1 MATTGN
7 DLWLYT
13 QSLIDKDYSDW
24 LSTAKAN
31 RIFKTALYNV
41 IEQKL
46 AVMDNQKIYDELSFL
61 IKTNEYV
68 QCNPVGLSAILPN
81 TIHKVPFLIS
91 NATLVGSVLTLTSPL
106 KHNLTISDTI
116 SWSNLGFLTT
126 NNNGTGAVDNLI
138 NNYTIAINITDTTTG
153 TYQGGGS
160 FTTPYQVTDYMRLL
174 TIKSSFIG
182 PRVGTN
188 KVFVANTS
196 ANDFFTVV
204 TQGNPTV
211 IQFNTKTKLRT
222 GSKIR
227 IFIDGYD
234 QYQYYVNQTVT
245 QISDKR
251 YSIPYDLV
259 DDWGSQDFY
268 AHYIY
273 EEYCTPYFSDGKIN
287 KNNVPKVYEPA
298 FEDRENSIMIYPITD
313 ICTGVYI
320 DYVHKPN
327 YFIDVTN
334 AYNDLELVY
343 TNKFLYSVANEFANI
358 FSAATRDPELYRS
371 IENEIIQNP

>member
-31 RIFKTALYNV
+31 RIFKTALYDV

-61 IKTNEYV
+61 IKTNEFV
-68 QCNPVGLSAILPN
+68 QASNSNPNSPN

-91 NATLVGSVLTLTSPL
+91 NATFAAGTLTL
-106 KHNLTISDTI
+106 DTELPTNMI
-116 SWSNLGFLTT
+116 NSNSVSWGSLGFLNANNSGTST
-126 NNNGTGAVDNLI
+126 NTVISNGTKRVQV
-138 NNYTIAINITDTTTG
+138 TG
-153 TYQGGGS
+153 LTATVLNPYPGGG
-160 FTTPYQVTDYMRLL
+160 FLTTPYQVTDYMRLL
-174 TIKSSFIG
+174 TIKSVFRQDKINSSGLSFSS
-182 PRVGTN
+182 N
-188 KVFVANTS
+188 KITFTS
-196 ANDFFTVV
+196 KN
-204 TQGNPTV
+204 
-211 IQFNTKTKLRT
+211 KLRT
-222 GSKIR
+222 GDKV
-227 IFIDGYD
+227 FIESTAALGTYLTR
-234 QYQYYVNQTVT
+234 YAK
-245 QISDKR
+245 QISDKV
-251 YSIPYDLV
+251 YQFYTDLKLTSIYAPA
-259 DDWGSQDFY
+259 GSYNFY
-268 AHYIY
+268 YQY

-287 KNNVPKVYEPA
+287 KNNVPKVYEPS
-298 FEDRENSIMIYPITD
+298 FEDRENSIMIYPITEV
-313 ICTGVYI
+313 CTGVYI

-334 AYNDLELVY
+334 AFNDLELVY

>member
-68 QCNPVGLSAILPN
+68 QCSPTLNPVNPN

-91 NATLVGSVLTLTSPL
+91 NATYVGTVLTLTSPL
-106 KHNLTISDTI
+106 KHNLNQGDTI
-116 SWSNLGFLTT
+116 TWNNLGFLTT
-126 NNNGTGAVDNLI
+126 NNNGTFGIFIVDD
-138 NNYTIAINITDTTTG
+138 YTVEYTSLTDTAIG
-153 TYQGGGS
+153 TYNGGGS
-160 FTTPYQVTDYMRLL
+160 FTTPYQVNDYMRLL

-188 KVFVANTS
+188 KVFGATPLT
-196 ANDFFTVV
+196 NDFFTVV

-211 IQFNTKTKLRT
+211 IEFKTKTKLRT

-227 IFIDGYD
+227 IFGESQDPS
-234 QYQYYVNQTVT
+234 QYYVNQTVT

-251 YSIPYDLV
+251 YSIPFDLI
-259 DDWGSQDFY
+259 DYWGSDDFY

-287 KNNVPKVYEPA
+287 KNNVPKIYEPA

-327 YFIDVTN
+327 YLVDVTN
-334 AYNDLELVY
+334 AYDDLELVY

>member
-61 IKTNEYV
+61 IKTNEFV
-68 QCNPVGLSAILPN
+68 QCASNNPTTLN
-81 TIHKVPFLIS
+81 TIHKVPFIIAA
-91 NATLVGSVLTLTSPL
+91 ATYIGTTLTLTSTL
-106 KHNLTISDTI
+106 RHNLKNGDIIT
-116 SWSNLGFLTT
+116 WSNLGFLTT
-126 NNNGTGAVDNLI
+126 NNNGTFAIQVVDD
-138 NNYTIAINITDTTTG
+138 YTVQYTSLADTTTG
-153 TYQGGGS
+153 TYQGAGS

-174 TIKSSFIG
+174 TIKSLFIG
-182 PRVGTN
+182 PRIGTN
-188 KVFVANTS
+188 KSWGSNTS
-196 ANDFFTVV
+196 TNDFFTVV
-204 TQGNPTV
+204 TQGNPT
-211 IQFNTKTKLRT
+211 IIEFNTKTKLRT
-222 GSKIR
+222 GSKIK
-227 IFIDGYD
+227 IFADSLDPYSNFIDI
-234 QYQYYVNQTVT
+234 TVT

-251 YSIPYDLV
+251 YSIDYDIINYFGP
-259 DDWGSQDFY
+259 DDFY
-268 AHYIY
+268 AHYVY

-298 FEDRENSIMIYPITD
+298 FEDRENSIMIYPITEF
-313 ICTGVYI
+313 CSGVNI

-327 YFIDVTN
+327 YLIDVTN
-334 AYNDLELVY
+334 AYYDLELVY

>member
-68 QCNPVGLSAILPN
+68 QCNPVGLSAVLPN

-91 NATLVGSVLTLTSPL
+91 DATLVGTVLTLTSPL
-106 KHNLTISDTI
+106 KHNLTVSDTI
-116 SWSNLGFLTT
+116 TWNNLGFLTT
-126 NNNGTGAVDNLI
+126 NNNGTFNMNVVDD
-138 NNYTIAINITDTTTG
+138 YTVTNTSFSDTVTG
-153 TYQGGGS
+153 PYQGGGS
-160 FTTPYQVTDYMRLL
+160 FITPYQVTDYMRLL

-182 PRVGTN
+182 PRIGTN
-188 KVFVANTS
+188 KSYLSTTS
-196 ANDFFTVV
+196 NNDYFTVI
-204 TQGNPTV
+204 TQGNPT
-211 IQFNTKTKLRT
+211 IIEFNTKTKLRT

-227 IFIDGYD
+227 IFGENQDPIV
-234 QYQYYVNQTVT
+234 YYLNQTVT

-251 YSIPYDLV
+251 YSIPLDLI
-259 DDWGSQDFY
+259 DYWGFDDFY

-287 KNNVPKVYEPA
+287 KNNVPKMYEPA
-298 FEDRENSIMIYPITD
+298 FEDRENSIMIYPITEV
-313 ICTGVYI
+313 CTGVYI

-327 YFIDVTN
+327 YFVDVTN
-334 AYNDLELVY
+334 AYDDLELVY

>member
-61 IKTNEYV
+61 IKINEFV
-68 QCNPVGLSAILPN
+68 QCSSNNPITLN
-81 TIHKVPFLIS
+81 TIHKVPFIIAA
-91 NATLVGSVLTLTSPL
+91 ATYIGTTLTLTSTL
-106 KHNLTISDTI
+106 RHNLKNNDIIT
-116 SWSNLGFLTT
+116 WSNLGFLTA
-126 NNNGTGAVDNLI
+126 NNNGTFAIQVVNEFTVQ
-138 NNYTIAINITDTTTG
+138 YTSLVDTTTG
-153 TYQGGGS
+153 PYQGAGS

-174 TIKSSFIG
+174 TIKSVF
-182 PRVGTN
+182 RYN
-188 KVFVANTS
+188 KINTS
-196 ANDFFTVV
+196 TLS
-204 TQGNPTV
+204 
-211 IQFNTKTKLRT
+211 FNNSRITFSSKNKLRT
-222 GSKIR
+222 GDKVFVESANTLGVYLSR
-227 IFIDGYD
+227 
-234 QYQYYVNQTVT
+234 YVK
-245 QISDKR
+245 QISDKV
-251 YSIPYDLV
+251 YEFYTDSKLTSIYAPG
-259 DDWGSQDFY
+259 GSYNFY
-268 AHYIY
+268 YQY

-298 FEDRENSIMIYPITD
+298 FEDRENSIMIYPITEA
-313 ICTGVYI
+313 CVGVYI

-327 YFIDVTN
+327 YLIDVTN
-334 AYNDLELVY
+334 AYYDLELVY

-358 FSAATRDPELYRS
+358 FSAATRDTELYRS

>member
-68 QCNPVGLSAILPN
+68 QCGPNFSSITPN

-91 NATLVGSVLTLTSPL
+91 NATLVGTVLTLTSPI
-106 KHNLTISDTI
+106 KHNLNTTTTIA
-116 SWSNLGFLTT
+116 WNNLGFLTS
-126 NNNGTGAVDNLI
+126 NNNGTDQIQSVVDDYSI
-138 NNYTIAINITDTTTG
+138 TINIIDTTTG
-153 TYQGGGS
+153 TYQGGGY

-188 KVFVANTS
+188 KVFGATPLT
-196 ANDFFTVV
+196 NDFFTVI
-204 TQGNPTV
+204 TQGNPT
-211 IQFNTKTKLRT
+211 IIEFKTKTKLRT
-222 GSKIR
+222 GSMIR
-227 IFIDGYD
+227 IFGESEDPEL
-234 QYQYYVNQTVT
+234 YYVNQTVT

-251 YSIPYDLV
+251 YSIPLDLI
-259 DDWGSQDFY
+259 DYWGSDDFY

-287 KNNVPKVYEPA
+287 KNNVPKIYEPA

-313 ICTGVYI
+313 VCTGVYI

-334 AYNDLELVY
+334 TRNDLELVY

>member
-68 QCNPVGLSAILPN
+68 QCSNYNSNSPN
-81 TIHKVPFLIS
+81 TIHKLPLLIS
-91 NATLVGSVLTLTSPL
+91 AASFVGTTLTLTTSLPTNTTAL
-106 KHNLTISDTI
+106 NSV
-116 SWSNLGFLTT
+116 SWGNLGFLT
-126 NNNGTGAVDNLI
+126 NNNSGTGQVIVSNG
-138 NNYTIAINITDTTTG
+138 TKTVQIAGLTDTTTG
-153 TYQGGGS
+153 TYQGGGYL
-160 FTTPYQVTDYMRLL
+160 TTPYQVTDYMRLL
-174 TIKSSFIG
+174 TIKSVF
-182 PRVGTN
+182 RYN
-188 KVFVANTS
+188 KINTS
-196 ANDFFTVV
+196 TLS
-204 TQGNPTV
+204 
-211 IQFNTKTKLRT
+211 FNNSRITFSSKNKLRT
-222 GSKIR
+222 GDKVFVEVANALGVYLLR
-227 IFIDGYD
+227 
-234 QYQYYVNQTVT
+234 YVK
-245 QISDKR
+245 QISDKV
-251 YSIPYDLV
+251 YEFYTDSKLTGIYAPG
-259 DDWGSQDFY
+259 GSYNFY
-268 AHYIY
+268 YQY

-298 FEDRENSIMIYPITD
+298 FEDRENSIMIYPITEV
-313 ICTGVYI
+313 CVGVYI

>member
-68 QCNPVGLSAILPN
+68 QCSNYNPNSPN
-81 TIHKVPFLIS
+81 TIYKVPLLIS
-91 NATLVGSVLTLTSPL
+91 SASFLGSTLTLTTSLPT
-106 KHNLTISDTI
+106 NMNTADSV
-116 SWSNLGFLTT
+116 SWGNLGFLT
-126 NNNGTGAVDNLI
+126 NNNSGSNSGVISNGTKTVQIGGL
-138 NNYTIAINITDTTTG
+138 TDTTTG
-153 TYQGGGS
+153 AYQGGGYLI
-160 FTTPYQVTDYMRLL
+160 TPYQVTDYMRLL
-174 TIKSSFIG
+174 TIKSVF
-182 PRVGTN
+182 RYN
-188 KVFVANTS
+188 KINTS
-196 ANDFFTVV
+196 TLLFSINNYT
-204 TQGNPTV
+204 
-211 IQFNTKTKLRT
+211 IQFEYKNKLRS
-222 GSKIR
+222 GNKILVE
-227 IFIDGYD
+227 DANSLGA
-234 QYQYYVNQTVT
+234 YQSYYVK

-251 YSIPYDLV
+251 YEFYYDANFTQLADV
-259 DDWGSQDFY
+259 VFDFRVLNNNPFNFY
-268 AHYIY
+268 YQY

-298 FEDRENSIMIYPITD
+298 FEDRENSIMIYPITEV
-313 ICTGVYI
+313 CTGVYI

-327 YFIDVTN
+327 YLIDVTN
-334 AYNDLELVY
+334 AYHDLELVY

>member
-31 RIFKTALYNV
+31 RIFKTALYDV

-68 QCNPVGLSAILPN
+68 ECGYNNTNSPN

-91 NATLVGSVLTLTSPL
+91 ASTFIGTNLTLTSPI
-106 KHNLTISDTI
+106 KHNLKIGTLVK
-116 SWSNLGFLTT
+116 WNNLGYLT
-126 NNNGTGAVDNLI
+126 NNNNGSALI
-138 NNYTIAINITDTTTG
+138 NIIDEYSIAAPSVTDTTTG
-153 TYQGGGS
+153 TYQGGGY

-188 KVFVANTS
+188 KVYEATPLT
-196 ANDFFTVV
+196 NDFFTVI

-211 IQFNTKTKLRT
+211 IEFKTKTKLRT

-227 IFIDGYD
+227 IFGDNNGVGD
-234 QYQYYVNQTVT
+234 SYVDVIVT

-251 YSIPYDLV
+251 YSFNYDLI
-259 DDWGSQDFY
+259 DDFGPDDFF

>member
-68 QCNPVGLSAILPN
+68 QCGPTFNTVTPN

-91 NATLVGSVLTLTSPL
+91 NATLVGTVLTLTSPI
-106 KHNLTISDTI
+106 KHNLNTSATII
-116 SWSNLGFLTT
+116 WKNLGFLTT
-126 NNNGTGAVDNLI
+126 NNNGTGSVQTLVDDYSI
-138 NNYTIAINITDTTTG
+138 TINITDTTTG
-153 TYQGGGS
+153 TYQGGGY

-188 KVFVANTS
+188 KVFGATPLT
-196 ANDFFTVV
+196 NDFFTVV
-204 TQGNPTV
+204 TQGNPT
-211 IQFNTKTKLRT
+211 IIEFKTKTKLRT

-227 IFIDGYD
+227 IFGESEDP
-234 QYQYYVNQTVT
+234 YQYYINQTVT

-251 YSIPYDLV
+251 YSIPYDLI
-259 DDWGSQDFY
+259 DNWGLDDFY

-287 KNNVPKVYEPA
+287 KNNVPKIYEPA

-327 YFIDVTN
+327 YFIDVTD
-334 AYNDLELVY
+334 AYDDLELVY